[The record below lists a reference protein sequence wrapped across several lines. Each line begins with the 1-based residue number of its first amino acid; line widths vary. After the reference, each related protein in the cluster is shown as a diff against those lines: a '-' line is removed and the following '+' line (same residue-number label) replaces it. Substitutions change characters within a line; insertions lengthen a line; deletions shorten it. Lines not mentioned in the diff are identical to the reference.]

1 MKVIKTPFSFVGGK
15 TNSTNEVATIINQK
29 IENVLNTVKSSRI
42 LNPSYGSSITKLI
55 NEYPDELILMDAKVE
70 ALSDLGDTISNA
82 TMLDMRFDTNSLSAE
97 DPTLN
102 VYISYR
108 LPIGTILGGKVKIAI
123 PGIVTEDTIV

>member
-15 TNSTNEVATIINQK
+15 TQTTSDIGTIVNQK
-29 IENVLNTVKSSRI
+29 IENVLNTLKSDRI
-42 LNPSYGSSITKLI
+42 LHPSYGSTITKLI
-55 NEYPDELILMDAKVE
+55 NEIPDELILMDAKVE
-70 ALSDLGDTISNA
+70 ALMDLKDSISNVSI
-82 TMLDMRFDTNSLSAE
+82 LDMRFDTESLTSE

-102 VYISYR
+102 VYLSYR